1 MSINIKENVPLAPA
15 TTFEIGGTARYL
27 VDVRSESEI
36 KEALEWA
43 REKKVASSILSGG
56 SNVLVPDG
64 GMEALV
70 VRLVGNLWSVSGAEV
85 NAWAGSNLLLLIRAM
100 AAQHLGGWEKLAGI
114 PGTIGGAVRGNAGA
128 FGPEIK
134 DFVISVRALNSK
146 DGTVRECA
154 NAECDFSY
162 RHSFFKDHPE
172 WIITRVLLRLKS
184 VSPEESARLIEET
197 ISEREER
204 HLQNVRAAGSFFMNP
219 VVPREIQALFEKEK
233 GMKSR
238 EGRVP
243 AGWLIEKAG
252 MKGAKVGGAEASL
265 QHPNYLVNTGAATAA
280 DVLELAQK
288 VRDAV
293 RAKFGIELKEEAVVL
308 E

>member
-1 MSINIKENVPLAPA
+1 MIKIQENFPLAPA

-36 KEALEWA
+36 EEALEWA
-43 REKKVASSILSGG
+43 REKKITFVVLSGG

-70 VRLVGNLWSVSGAEV
+70 VRLVGNLWGVSGSEV
-85 NAWAGSNLLLLIRAM
+85 NTWAGSNLLLLIRAM

-197 ISEREER
+197 ILEREKR
-204 HLQNVRAAGSFFMNP
+204 HLQNVRPARSFFFNP
-219 VVPREIQALFEKEK
+219 FVPQVSVALWQGTHNVLPLET
-233 GMKSR
+233 S
-238 EGRVP
+238 
-243 AGWLIEKAG
+243 
-252 MKGAKVGGAEASL
+252 SL
-265 QHPNYLVNTGAATAA
+265 N
-280 DVLELAQK
+280 
-288 VRDAV
+288 
-293 RAKFGIELKEEAVVL
+293 FG
-308 E
+308 